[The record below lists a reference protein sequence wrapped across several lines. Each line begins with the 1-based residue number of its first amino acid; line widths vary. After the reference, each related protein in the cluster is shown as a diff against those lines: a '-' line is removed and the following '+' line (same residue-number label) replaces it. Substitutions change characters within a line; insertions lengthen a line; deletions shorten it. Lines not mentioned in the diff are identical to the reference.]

1 MKVKIEKNEVNEYIS
16 VNNLILTSPYSIDD
30 EDGRFLKKID
40 YSLRNTVVIIYGLGI
55 GKYVNTLEKS
65 LHHSN
70 TVIIVEPY
78 SEIISH
84 YEKSP
89 YQVMSK
95 RIYLINADGDDVIKF
110 LNDNKLNT
118 RYKTVYSYMN
128 YRNILDQKY
137 KVFIEKLRNDS
148 IKRYSNELTLK
159 KYDQEFTKNIFSNY
173 FLHEFHL
180 PVNALKNKYN
190 RIPALIIS
198 AGPSLEKHLDC
209 INMFQGLVFSGGR
222 TIKEFLQRNIR
233 MDFMVSVD
241 PTDKVYELV
250 EGSDS
255 IGIMPPLFTYLE
267 SNLKVVKN
275 HNNTRILMKSPSI
288 PISMNNEFDLDIIMS
303 GPSVSNVAVSI
314 ADYLG
319 CNPIILIGQDL
330 SYTDGK
336 HHANITIK
344 DFDKDIES
352 NNLLIEVEGYYGEK
366 IKTTASFYSMLSSF
380 ENWITISDKEFINST
395 EGGVYINGCK
405 HVPFKDYLSNQ
416 NLDCNDSLHDLF
428 NVISDDQPIYKK
440 KIETYIYIEKI
451 ARLSKIL
458 KKCIY
463 YSKKIN
469 EAVSNNIGDVK
480 HQLKQLNILDQ
491 QIRGEMEN
499 DHMLNYLFS
508 SAHLD
513 FENEKR
519 RYSKNDTLSI
529 AKSNLQFY
537 QSLNDNINELN
548 NWLEENADAKSS

>member
-1 MKVKIEKNEVNEYIS
+1 MNVKFETNDVNEFIS
-16 VNNLILTSPYSIDD
+16 VNNLILTSPYSTDD
-30 EDGRFLKKID
+30 EDERFLRKID
-40 YSLRNTVVIIYGLGI
+40 YNLRNTVVIIYGLGI
-55 GKYVNTLEKS
+55 GKYVNRLEKR

-70 TVIIVEPY
+70 TVIIAEPY
-78 SEIISH
+78 SEIISS
-84 YEKSP
+84 YKESP
-89 YQVMSK
+89 YLVRSK
-95 RIYLINADGDDVIKF
+95 RIYIINANGDEVIKF

-159 KYDQEFTKNIFSNY
+159 KYDQEFTINIYSNY
-173 FLHEFHL
+173 FLHDFHL
-180 PVNALKNKYN
+180 PVNSLKKKYN
-190 RIPALIIS
+190 EIPALIIS
-198 AGPSLEKHLDC
+198 AGPSLEKHLDY
-209 INMFQGLVFSGGR
+209 INDFQGLVFSGGR
-222 TIKEFLQRNIR
+222 TIKEFLKRNIKI
-233 MDFMVSVD
+233 DFMVSVD

-250 EGSDS
+250 EGSDC

-267 SNLKVVKN
+267 SNLKVVKH
-275 HNNTRILMKSPSI
+275 HNNSRILMKSPSI
-288 PISMNNEFDLDIIMS
+288 PISMSNDFELDIIMS

-344 DFDKDIES
+344 DFDKDVES
-352 NNLLIEVEGYYGEK
+352 NNLIIEVDGYYGGK
-366 IKTTASFYSMLSSF
+366 VKTTASFYSMLSSF
-380 ENWITISDKEFINST
+380 ENWIKNSDKEFINAT

-405 HVPFKDYLSNQ
+405 HITFVDYLSNQ
-416 NLDCNDSLHDLF
+416 SVDCNEFLSELF
-428 NVISDDQPIYKK
+428 HEISDNQPIYKS
-440 KIETYIYIEKI
+440 KIDANMYIEKI
-451 ARLSKIL
+451 SRLSKIL

-463 YSKKIN
+463 YSKKIH
-469 EAVSNNIGDVK
+469 EAITNNIGDVK
-480 HQLKQLNILDQ
+480 HQLGQLNILDQ

-519 RYSKNDTLSI
+519 KYSKNETLSI
-529 AKSNLQFY
+529 AKSNLLFY
-537 QSLNDNINELN
+537 QSLNENINELN
-548 NWLEENADAKSS
+548 KWLEENVDAKSS